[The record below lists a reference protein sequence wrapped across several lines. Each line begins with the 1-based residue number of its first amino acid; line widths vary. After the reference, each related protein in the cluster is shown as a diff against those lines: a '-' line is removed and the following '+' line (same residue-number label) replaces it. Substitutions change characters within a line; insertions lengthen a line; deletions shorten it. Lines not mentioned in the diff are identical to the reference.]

1 VISLHGGGVTS
12 LHVLAAL
19 FALYMLFRHLPGV
32 RALLRPETRG
42 RPTAIVSAVNVVLAL
57 AILAVAV
64 KGLVAR
70 LISG

>member
-1 VISLHGGGVTS
+1 VTS

-19 FALYMLFRHLPGV
+19 FALYMLLRHLPGA
-32 RALLRPETRG
+32 RPLLRRETRA
-42 RPTAIVSAVNVVLAL
+42 RPTAIVSAVNVLLAL